1 MSIFIPGASK
11 YVCPMP
17 KPINSMGNFTCDNM
31 PDFIMDS

>member
-1 MSIFIPGASK
+1 MAIFIHDAST

-17 KPINSMGNFTCDNM
+17 KPIYSMGNFTCDNM